1 MSTRTLSTV
10 IELRTDQQG
19 ALFSARGVR
28 FQADLDPFLNVDL
41 FEMTGPV
48 FAPHPHAGFS
58 AVTYMFDDSTTRF
71 HNRDSL
77 GDKSMIEP
85 GGLHWTVAGSG
96 IVHDEVVE
104 DLGRIG
110 HGAQIFV
117 RLPATSELDQPYG
130 MHFTPADLPLTDLAE
145 GVQIRVVAGE
155 MFGTASPVHEAA
167 AVHVYDVV
175 LAPDAAVELPV
186 APSHRGFVMTVD
198 GGGRVVTEAD
208 SGTLGSA
215 GLAVFEAGP
224 GSVEITAGPRRGR
237 FLVGTG
243 VPLNQPAFML
253 GGFCLSSEGR
263 TRDALSR
270 YRSGEM
276 HGLLTAP

>member
-1 MSTRTLSTV
+1 MTLGVALDTK
-10 IELRTDQQG
+10 RYTDT
-19 ALFSARGVR
+19 
-28 FQADLDPFLNVDL
+28 P
-41 FEMTGPV
+41 
-48 FAPHPHAGFS
+48 
-58 AVTYMFDDSTTRF
+58 
-71 HNRDSL
+71 L
-77 GDKSMIEP
+77 GY
-85 GGLHWTVAGSG
+85 
-96 IVHDEVVE
+96 
-104 DLGRIG
+104 
-110 HGAQIFV
+110 

-145 GVQIRVVAGE
+145 GVQICVVAGE

-175 LAPDAAVELPV
+175 LAADAAVELPV
-186 APSHRGFVMTVD
+186 ARSHRGFVMTVD
-198 GGGRVVTEAD
+198 GGGRVVTEAE

-224 GSVEITAGPRRGR
+224 GSVEITAGPRGGR

-253 GGFCLSSEGR
+253 GGFCLSSAGR
-263 TRDALSR
+263 ARDALSR
-270 YRSGEM
+270 YRSGQM